1 MIVEEVRVCPVC
13 GQKEFAHHLTVKD
26 FTTTGEIFNIQRCTQ
41 CKLLVTSPRPD
52 EKSIG
57 TYYQSAQYISH
68 TGGNSSLLDKVYR
81 AVRQRTLRS
90 KLQLINQYQQ
100 KLNLLD
106 YGCGTG
112 EFLATCKDAGWSVTG
127 VEPSEE
133 ARKNIRKDIP
143 VFDKLQTVTT
153 PVNAITM
160 WHVLEHVHKLDETL
174 AKLRSLLT
182 NNGTIFIA
190 VPNPESYDA
199 TTYKEYWAGYDVP
212 RHLWHFNK
220 YNLKELLNKHN
231 LRLKAIEPM
240 RYDAYYVSLLSEK
253 YKRPDSSSLLRTA
266 SALTNGMISNLKA
279 GKENY
284 SSLIYI
290 AGS

>member
-1 MIVEEVRVCPVC
+1 MTQEEVSVCPVC
-13 GQKEFAHHLTVKD
+13 GRKEFAHHLSVKD
-26 FTTTGEIFNIQRCTQ
+26 FTATGEVFNIKRCAQ
-41 CKLLVTSPRPD
+41 CKLLITTPRPD
-52 EKSIG
+52 TASISK
-57 TYYQSAQYISH
+57 YYQSSQYISH
-68 TGGNSSLLDKVYR
+68 TGGGKSMMDRVYR
-81 AVRQRTLRS
+81 AVRERTIKS
-90 KLQLINQYQQ
+90 KLALINRYQQ

-112 EFLATCKDAGWSVTG
+112 QFLETCKDAGWTVTG

-133 ARKNIRKDIP
+133 ARLQIRKDIQ
-143 VFDKLQTVTT
+143 VYDDLSKATT
-153 PVNAITM
+153 QVNAITM
-160 WHVLEHVHKLDETL
+160 WHVLEHVHALDETL
-174 AKLRSLLT
+174 ARLRSILT

-199 TTYKEYWAGYDVP
+199 VKYKEHWAGYDVP

-240 RYDAYYVSLLSEK
+240 KYDSYYVSLLSERYK
-253 YKRPDSSSLLRTA
+253 YPNSSSLARTA
-266 SALTNGMISNLKA
+266 SAVTTGLLSNMKA